1 MCVLVYGLVFS
12 VNFNILIGVCL
23 CGVFS
28 MNALSVNQLAYKLA
42 QKLLVN
48 PELYGVVVSKSTAGA
63 VIIDAGVK
71 APGGFEAGKVLT
83 ELCLGGAGR
92 VDCGFKLYGEIDFPS
107 VTVTTDFPAVACLGS
122 QFAGWRIKEEDNIAI
137 GSGPARAIALKPK
150 EVYEEINYTDPCDKT
165 VIVLESNQLPTDI
178 LIEKVTK
185 ACNVAPEN
193 LIVAVAPTASIAG
206 LTQVTGRVV
215 EVGIHKLKTVGL
227 DPKCIKYAM
236 GYAPISPSG
245 PDFEVAMART
255 NDAIL
260 YGGTVFCAVEYDDE
274 AKLQEIVNQ
283 TPSMMSKDYGKPFLQ
298 IFREADKDFYK
309 IDHNLFAPAIII
321 VNNIKTGRT
330 FKAGKINPKVLL
342 ESLGF

>member
-1 MCVLVYGLVFS
+1 MDKVIS
-12 VNFNILIGVCL
+12 VN
-23 CGVFS
+23 
-28 MNALSVNQLAYKLA
+28 LSAWKLA
-42 QKLLVN
+42 QKLLDN
-48 PELYGVVVSKSTAGA
+48 PELYRVEVCKSTNGA
-63 VIIDAGVK
+63 TIIDAGVK
-71 APGGFEAGKVLT
+71 AQGGFEAGKILT
-83 ELCLGGAGR
+83 ELCLGAAGK
-92 VDCGFKLYGEIDFPS
+92 VDIGFKSYGDIDFPS
-107 VTVTTDFPAVACLGS
+107 CTVTTDFPAIACLGS
-122 QFAGWRIKEEDNIAI
+122 QFAGWRIKEENGNIAI

-150 EVYEEINYTDPCDKT
+150 EVYDEIGYTDPCDKA
-165 VIVLESNQLPTDI
+165 VIVLESNQLPTDG
-178 LIEKVTK
+178 LIEKVIKNT
-185 ACNVAPEN
+185 NVAPQN

-260 YGGTVFCAVEYDDE
+260 YGGTVFCTVDYDDE

-309 IDHNLFAPAIII
+309 IDHGLFAPAVIMI
-321 VNNIKTGRT
+321 NNAKTGRT
-330 FKAGKINPKVLL
+330 FKAGKINPKVLS

>member
-1 MCVLVYGLVFS
+1 MK
-12 VNFNILIGVCL
+12 
-23 CGVFS
+23 
-28 MNALSVNQLAYKLA
+28 ALSVNLLAYELTK
-42 QKLLVN
+42 KLLEN

-71 APGGFEAGKVLT
+71 ASGGFEAGKILT
-83 ELCLGGAGR
+83 ELCLGAAGK
-92 VDCGFKLYGEIDFPS
+92 VDLGFKSYGEVVFPS

-122 QFAGWRIKEEDNIAI
+122 QFAGWRIKEGDNIAI

-150 EVYEEINYTDPCDKT
+150 EVYDEIAYVDVCDKA
-165 VIVLESNQLPTDI
+165 VIVLESNQLPTDE
-178 LIEKVTK
+178 LIGKVVK
-185 ACNVAPEN
+185 ACNVAAEN

-227 DPKCIKYAM
+227 DPKCIRYAM
-236 GYAPISPSG
+236 GYAPISPSV
-245 PDFEVAMART
+245 PDFDVAMART

-260 YGGTVFCAVEYDDE
+260 YGGTVFCAVEYDDDV
-274 AKLQEIVNQ
+274 KLQSIVNQ
-283 TPSMMSKDYGKPFLQ
+283 TPSLVSKDYGKPFIQ

-309 IDHNLFAPAIII
+309 IDANLFAPAAII

-330 FKAGKINPKVLL
+330 FKAGKINPQILL
-342 ESLGF
+342 ESFGF